1 MSYTFWRNFIIFA
14 IHFADIHRIYI
25 MLTYWEQLVQL
36 SLFSYSNFH
45 DYWTMLSSKNPWL
58 VNHTFLNTHDYYIS
72 LFIKHS

>member
-1 MSYTFWRNFIIFA
+1 MTPDHIWILTNNLQLSSYLMSYTFWRNFIIFA

-45 DYWTMLSSKNPWL
+45 DY
-58 VNHTFLNTHDYYIS
+58 
-72 LFIKHS
+72 